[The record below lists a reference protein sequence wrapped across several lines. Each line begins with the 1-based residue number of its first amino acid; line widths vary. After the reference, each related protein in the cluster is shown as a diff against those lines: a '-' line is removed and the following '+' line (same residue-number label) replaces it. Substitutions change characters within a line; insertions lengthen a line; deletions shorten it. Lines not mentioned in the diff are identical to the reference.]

1 MKRSLRLTQDAP
13 TDEFLSREPV
23 ALLLGA
29 VLDQQFPMER
39 AFAGPK
45 LIADRLGAFDARVIA
60 DMEPEAFVAL
70 CTGPPAVHRF
80 PGSMAKRIQAVVQ
93 HLIDEYDGDVT
104 ALWSRGE
111 PSGVEVLNRLK
122 ALPGFGD
129 HKAKVFLALLGKQL
143 GVRPEGW
150 RKASAPYGEEG
161 SRLSVADIVDEQS
174 LAEVRENK
182 KQAKAAAKAAK

>member
-1 MKRSLRLTQDAP
+1 MERSLHLTQDAP
-13 TDEFLSREPV
+13 TDEFLSREPL

-45 LIADRLGAFDARVIA
+45 LIADRLGGFDARTIA

-104 ALWSRGE
+104 AVWSRGE
-111 PSGVEVLNRLK
+111 PSGAEVLKRLK

-150 RKASAPYGEEG
+150 RYASAPYGEEG
-161 SRLSVADIVDEQS
+161 SRLSVADIVDERS